1 MLRFVCFLARGI
13 VVSWV
18 IGFLWTAAVYAQSAS
33 FVRDCK
39 EWIDKKGY
47 STDYIEHKIGKRQRG
62 LAGSWRGNVLVREVQ
77 AGDVV
82 LIALSTPGAQHVAF
96 AEEVRRNTDGT
107 VSAIRLSEWN
117 WGRTTNGRCLVTENF
132 GRLAPE
138 RWIDLGNVAQVWRPN
153 QPLSE

>member
-1 MLRFVCFLARGI
+1 MRSIVYFLARGI
-13 VVSWV
+13 TVSWA
-18 IGFLWTAAVYAQSAS
+18 ISLLWSATVYAQSAS
-33 FVRDCK
+33 FIRDCQ

-62 LAGSWRGNVLVREVQ
+62 LASSWRGNVPVREVQ

-82 LIALSTPGAQHVAF
+82 LIALGTPGAQHAAF

-138 RWIDLGNVAQVWRPN
+138 RWIALNSVAQVWRPN
-153 QPLSE
+153 LPLSE